1 MLTCPRNRKLMK
13 RNTSRISSDGV
24 RKFPMRLTSLPGVM
38 HSHSAI
44 RKNTSEYTTIH
55 TRMFASCGRYGAT
68 AISNGTDA
76 ARGMPSPGPI
86 DR

>member
-1 MLTCPRNRKLMK
+1 
-13 RNTSRISSDGV
+13 
-24 RKFPMRLTSLPGVM
+24 MRLTSLPGVM
-38 HSHSAI
+38 HSQSAI
-44 RKNTSEYTTIH
+44 RKNASEYTAIH
-55 TRMFASCGRYGAT
+55 TRTFAPSGRYGAT